1 VTHVFESGGLS
12 AGSHDLLVWRRRARQ
27 WTAVTHAAGL
37 LLPGVLMFT
46 TEGPAAPVGAGQS
59 NVTVAWWNLVLTGA
73 LCATQFAA
81 VAVWRWCALELRAAG
96 WRSQGTP
103 ACRPER
109 AGRRVLR
116 ACAGL
121 LILAVWTAEAG
132 YAAQG
137 VTSVRSGGYYEP
149 ASGFMMG
156 TLVLALALGLVAVIT
171 GGLALLAAALSRP
184 MVRRAPSMAAAFAA
198 AYSAPQ
204 QLAVL
209 ERQRRRMTRFIVCG
223 ILLVAVDVAVVV
235 WAAVTGHWESR
246 LTYSAPVW
254 LSTSVVYTIRA
265 VKARNMLRQ
274 AELRLSAPRIPSQVQ
289 PTPRSQQRALRPAL
303 THGDEVSPAARGQAR
318 RVRTGWTSTFR

>member
-1 VTHVFESGGLS
+1 MFESGGLP
-12 AGSHDLLVWRRRARQ
+12 AGSRDLLVWRRRARK
-27 WTAVTHAAGL
+27 WTAAAHAAGL
-37 LLPGVLMFT
+37 LLPGLLMFT
-46 TEGPAAPVGAGQS
+46 TEGPAAPVGASQS

-81 VAVWRWCALELRAAG
+81 LAVWRWCALELRAAG
-96 WRSQGTP
+96 WHSQGVP

-109 AGRRVLR
+109 AARRVLR

-132 YAAQG
+132 YAAQA
-137 VTSVRSGGYYEP
+137 VTSARSGGYYEP

-156 TLVLALALGLVAVIT
+156 MLVLALALGLVAVMT
-171 GGLALLAAALSRP
+171 GGLALLAAALGRAMP
-184 MVRRAPSMAAAFAA
+184 RRAPSMAAAFTA

-209 ERQRRRMTRFIVCG
+209 ERQRRRMTRFIVYG
-223 ILLVAVDVAVVV
+223 ILLVAMDVAVIV

-254 LSTSVVYTIRA
+254 LSTSAVYTFRA
-265 VKARNMLRQ
+265 VKARDMLRR
-274 AELRLSAPRIPSQVQ
+274 AELRLSASRAPSQVQ
-289 PTPRSQQRALRPAL
+289 PTPRSQQRALKPAL
-303 THGDEVSPAARGQAR
+303 SHGNEVPPAARGQAR
-318 RVRTGWTSTFR
+318 RARTGWTSTF